1 MGCCSFVRFDKART
15 TADFLQGDP
24 EYGSFI
30 ISIEMTDYSNETS
43 KFRKCKRD
51 RQMILD
57 FMHSTIVPD
66 KDIQQNEISI
76 RFIFTIP
83 FSKKNHSLFLKPF
96 NMEYYYTRLCIKQSF
111 ELLNIRQAY
120 LQSMKT
126 RWKNEIFYTL
136 VGGFGDRRLRSEG
149 TDRGFWIR
157 LSLVFIYM
165 IVGGSQIIMFLKSII
180 FEVD

>member
-43 KFRKCKRD
+43 KFRKCKRE

-66 KDIQQNEISI
+66 KGVQQNEVSI

-149 TDRGFWIR
+149 TDRGF
-157 LSLVFIYM
+157 
-165 IVGGSQIIMFLKSII
+165 
-180 FEVD
+180 

>member
-1 MGCCSFVRFDKART
+1 MSKALWKT
-15 TADFLQGDP
+15 GLTLKNKAFFLT
-24 EYGSFI
+24 YTFLI
-30 ISIEMTDYSNETS
+30 
-43 KFRKCKRD
+43 KKR
-51 RQMILD
+51 
-57 FMHSTIVPD
+57 
-66 KDIQQNEISI
+66 QNEVSI

-157 LSLVFIYM
+157 LSLVFIDM

-180 FEVD
+180 LEVDKEIF